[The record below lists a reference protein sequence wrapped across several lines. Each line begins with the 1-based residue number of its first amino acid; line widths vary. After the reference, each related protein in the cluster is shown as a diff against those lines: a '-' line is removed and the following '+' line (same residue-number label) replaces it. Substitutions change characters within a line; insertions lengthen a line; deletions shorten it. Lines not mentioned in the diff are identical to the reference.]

1 MAEIAFF
8 EGVAA
13 GAKLRKELN
22 ELGKTKKKHWK
33 KTMIF
38 WMKEAYSG

>member
-22 ELGKTKKKHWK
+22 ELGKTKTLEENNH
-33 KTMIF
+33 F
-38 WMKEAYSG
+38 WTKEVSSV